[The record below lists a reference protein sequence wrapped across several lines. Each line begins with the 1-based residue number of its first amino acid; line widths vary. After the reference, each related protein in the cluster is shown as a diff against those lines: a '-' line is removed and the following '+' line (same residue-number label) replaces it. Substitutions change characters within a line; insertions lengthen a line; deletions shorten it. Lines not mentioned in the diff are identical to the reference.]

1 MSTHTRATEER
12 HGFPGALRVL
22 GGVGG
27 HVVAPHVK
35 R

>member
-1 MSTHTRATEER
+1 MSARLAEER
-12 HGFPGALRVL
+12 HGFPGALRAL

-27 HVVAPHVK
+27 HFGPHVN

>member
-1 MSTHTRATEER
+1 MKRRVAEER
-12 HGFPGALRVL
+12 HGFPGARRAL

-27 HVVAPHVK
+27 HFGAPYD